1 MRKTRSIILLLAAF
15 TCIAISSCNDED
27 DDLEST
33 DTNTETTVDVE
44 EDGGYTATIADALA
58 ANASTHEEDAD
69 YTWSESDIVTVTLN
83 GSSITVEPA
92 VATVDG
98 STVTITAAGTYSI
111 SGTLDN
117 GQIIVDTEDEATV
130 RLILNGAT
138 LNNSSTAPLYIANA
152 EKAVIVLAENTT
164 NTITDGD
171 TYVFASADEDE
182 PSAALFSKADLTIYG
197 SGSLT
202 VNGNYNDAIGS
213 KDGLIINGGSVSV
226 TAADDGI
233 RGKDYLEVKEGTIKV
248 NSGGDGL
255 KSDNDEDADA
265 GYISIISGEVTIT
278 SAGDAIAAETDALIS
293 DGKLTLT
300 TGGGSSSSIS
310 DDDSAKGIKAGMLL
324 IVEGGTFAINSAD
337 DGVHSNANIS
347 LNGGTLNIATGDDA
361 VHADAYL
368 GINGSDITI
377 SKSYEGIEA
386 AVIAV
391 TDGTVHVTSSD
402 DGVNG
407 ATDDTSIEPYLY
419 VYGGYIYV
427 DAAGDGIDINGSIVM
442 TDGTV
447 IVNGPTG
454 NSNAAI
460 DYDDSFKI
468 SGGYLLAVGSSGMAQ
483 IPGASS
489 SQNSVLVTISSAQTA
504 GTLVHLQA
512 SDGTALATFKPSKR
526 YQSVAFSSPDLK
538 TGTTYSLYLGGSS
551 TGTAADGLYSGGSY
565 TAGTLS
571 KSFTISSVSTKV
583 N

>member
-1 MRKTRSIILLLAAF
+1 MRKTRFIILLLAF
-15 TCIAISSCNDED
+15 TCIAISSCND

-33 DTNTETTVDVE
+33 DTDTETVVDVE

-58 ANASTHEEDAD
+58 ANSSTHEEDAD
-69 YTWSESDIVTVTLN
+69 YTWNESDIVTITLN

-98 STVTITAAGTYSI
+98 STVTITTAGTYSI

-117 GQIIVDTEDEATV
+117 GQVIVDTEDEATV
-130 RLILNGAT
+130 RLILNGASI
-138 LNNSSTAPLYIANA
+138 NNSSTAPLYIASA
-152 EKAVIVLAENTT
+152 EKAVIVLAENTK
-164 NTITDGD
+164 NSITDGD
-171 TYVFASADEDE
+171 TYIFASEDEDE
-182 PSAALFSKADLTIYG
+182 PNAALFSKADLTIYG
-197 SGSLT
+197 SGSLS
-202 VNGNYNDAIGS
+202 VSGNYNDAIAS
-213 KDGLIINGGSVSV
+213 KDGLIINGGSISV

-233 RGKDYLEVKEGTIKV
+233 RGKDYLVIKEGSIEV

-255 KSDNDEDADA
+255 KSDNDEYADA
-265 GYISIISGEVTIT
+265 GYILIEGGDIAIT

-293 DGKLTLT
+293 DGKLSLT
-300 TGGGSSSSIS
+300 SGGGSSSSIS
-310 DDDSAKGIKAGMLL
+310 DDDSAKGVKAGALL
-324 IVEGGTFAINSAD
+324 IVEGGTLDINSAD

-347 LNGGTLNIATGDDA
+347 LNGGTLTIATGDDA

-407 ATDDTSIEPYLY
+407 ATDDTSIDPFLY

-447 IVNGPTG
+447 IVNGPTA
-454 NSNAAI
+454 NNNAPI
-460 DYDDSFKI
+460 DYDGTFRI

-489 SQNSVLVTISSAQTA
+489 LQNSVLITLSSAQTA
-504 GTLVHLQA
+504 GSLVHLQA
-512 SDGTALATFKPSKR
+512 SDGTALATLKPSKR

-551 TGTAADGLYSGGSY
+551 TGTATDGLYSGGSY
-565 TAGTLS
+565 SGGTLS
-571 KSFTISSVSTKV
+571 TSFTISSVSMKISQ
-583 N
+583 

>member
-1 MRKTRSIILLLAAF
+1 MRKTRFIILLLIAF

-27 DDLEST
+27 DDPESIDT
-33 DTNTETTVDVE
+33 DTETTVDVE

-69 YTWSESDIVTVTLN
+69 YIWNESDEVTITLN

-98 STVTITAAGTYSI
+98 STVTITAAGTYRV

-117 GQIIVDTEDEATV
+117 GQVIVNTEDEATV

-138 LNNSSTAPLYIANA
+138 LNNSSTAPLYIASA
-152 EKAVIVLAENTT
+152 EKTVILLAENTT

-171 TYVFASADEDE
+171 TYIFASEDEDE
-182 PSAALFSKADLTIYG
+182 PNAALFSKADLTIYG

-213 KDGLIINGGSVSV
+213 KDGLIINGGSITV

-233 RGKDYLEVKEGTIKV
+233 RGKDYLVVKDGTIEV

-255 KSDNDEDADA
+255 KSDNDEDTDA
-265 GYISIISGEVTIT
+265 GYISIGGGDITIT
-278 SAGDAIAAETDALIS
+278 AAGDAIAAETDALIS
-293 DGKLTLT
+293 DGKLTLI
-300 TGGGSSSSIS
+300 TGGGSNSSIS
-310 DDDSAKGIKAGMLL
+310 DDDSAKGVKAGALL
-324 IVEGGTFAINSAD
+324 IVEAGTFDINSAD

-368 GINGSDITI
+368 GINGSDIII

-407 ATDDTSIEPYLY
+407 ATDASIEPYLY

-427 DAAGDGIDINGSIVM
+427 DASGDGIDINGSIVM

-447 IVNGPTG
+447 VVNGPTA
-454 NSNAAI
+454 NNNAPI
-460 DYDDSFKI
+460 DYDGSFRI
-468 SGGYLLAVGSSGMAQ
+468 TGGYLLAVGSSGMAQ

-489 SQNSVLVTISSAQTA
+489 SQNSVLITLSAAQTA
-504 GTLVHLQA
+504 GSLVHLQA
-512 SDGTALATFKPSKR
+512 SDGTALATFKPSKK

-551 TGTAADGLYSGGSY
+551 TGTATDGLYSGGSY
-565 TAGTLS
+565 TVGTLS